1 MKRFSTL
8 VFLFAVNYV
17 FSAPLLDIMRKV
29 NAEVDHQSD
38 LPHSWKHQQV
48 MPENFDHA
56 IQIHLLHVEQ
66 VLRSR
71 NTNRLSRESQ
81 LKRLELLTVLHEYA
95 LANKF
100 PRNLHYS
107 FQTPV
112 FIDDFGTHCAVGFL
126 MKQSGYEQLALNI
139 STTENLAYVREI
151 TASGVAEWAQE
162 HGFTINELAWIQPGY
177 PPNTTL
183 SPLQEGINGTV
194 YSMTEFQNVLI
205 AAGSFD
211 TAGSMPASNIAMYV
225 SGFADW
231 LWTEMGGGI
240 NGTVKKLMVYNNN
253 LIAAGQFSQAGNA
266 SVSNVAMYGSNGWEP
281 FGTNI
286 NGEVRELLLHNN
298 ELYAFGSFQLNN
310 STGSVENAAKWD
322 GTEWSSAGVLPNG
335 PVNTAISTPEGI
347 WLGGSFN
354 SCNGVACN
362 HLVFWNGSAAEDRS
376 QGIYT
381 IVYDIEEVNNEV
393 FAAGKLKEGNEIQ
406 GVMKYAG
413 NTWQAIGGISYMSL
427 LDSNSIVKKLYN
439 YNGRL
444 MAAGNFNAEN
454 LMVFGKGLAIW
465 QNTGEFPEPLTWLCD
480 DESEYVEELF
490 VSNGLYLGGSFASN
504 FNPDVQGV
512 VRLDGIVTGSQ
523 TIVTEN
529 QDFFAFPNP
538 SGEFIELK
546 NIENAK
552 SVHVFDLSGRILF
565 THPIENGLK
574 IQLPVPGS
582 YILQTNTGEVFRV
595 IRQP

>member
-1 MKRFSTL
+1 
-8 VFLFAVNYV
+8 
-17 FSAPLLDIMRKV
+17 MRKV

-211 TAGSMPASNIAMYV
+211 TAGAMPASNIAMYV
-225 SGFADW
+225 SGFAGW

-253 LIAAGQFSQAGNA
+253 LIAA
-266 SVSNVAMYGSNGWEP
+266 AM
-281 FGTNI
+281 
-286 NGEVRELLLHNN
+286 
-298 ELYAFGSFQLNN
+298 
-310 STGSVENAAKWD
+310 
-322 GTEWSSAGVLPNG
+322 
-335 PVNTAISTPEGI
+335 
-347 WLGGSFN
+347 
-354 SCNGVACN
+354 
-362 HLVFWNGSAAEDRS
+362 
-376 QGIYT
+376 
-381 IVYDIEEVNNEV
+381 
-393 FAAGKLKEGNEIQ
+393 
-406 GVMKYAG
+406 
-413 NTWQAIGGISYMSL
+413 
-427 LDSNSIVKKLYN
+427 
-439 YNGRL
+439 
-444 MAAGNFNAEN
+444 
-454 LMVFGKGLAIW
+454 
-465 QNTGEFPEPLTWLCD
+465 
-480 DESEYVEELF
+480 
-490 VSNGLYLGGSFASN
+490 
-504 FNPDVQGV
+504 
-512 VRLDGIVTGSQ
+512 
-523 TIVTEN
+523 
-529 QDFFAFPNP
+529 
-538 SGEFIELK
+538 
-546 NIENAK
+546 
-552 SVHVFDLSGRILF
+552 
-565 THPIENGLK
+565 
-574 IQLPVPGS
+574 
-582 YILQTNTGEVFRV
+582 
-595 IRQP
+595 